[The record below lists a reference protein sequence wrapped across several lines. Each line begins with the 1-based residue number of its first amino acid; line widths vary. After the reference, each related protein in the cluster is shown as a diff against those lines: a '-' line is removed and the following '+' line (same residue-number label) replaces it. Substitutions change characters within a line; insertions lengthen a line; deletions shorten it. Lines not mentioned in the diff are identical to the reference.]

1 MLTLYQAEWCPYSS
15 RVRET
20 LTEYGVDFVAKQV
33 AAERRDREEMRRA
46 IGTDAIP
53 LLVLEDGTL
62 IDDWQA
68 IIEHIRTHYER
79 RQDTDRHRE
88 KWFEDAPRR
97 DPKHV
102 LT

>member
-1 MLTLYQAEWCPYSS
+1 
-15 RVRET
+15 
-20 LTEYGVDFVAKQV
+20 VAKQV
-33 AAERRDREEMRRA
+33 AAERRDREEMRLA
-46 IGTDAIP
+46 VGTDAIP
-53 LLVLEDGTL
+53 LLVLDDGTL

-68 IIEHIRTHYER
+68 MIEHIRTQYER
-79 RQDTDRHRE
+79 RADADRHRE

>member
-1 MLTLYQAEWCPYSS
+1 VVTLYQAEWCPYSA
-15 RVRET
+15 RIRET

-33 AAERRDREEMRRA
+33 AAERSDREEMRSA

-62 IDDWQA
+62 IDDWQE
-68 IIEHIRTHYER
+68 IIEHIRAHSAR
-79 RQDTDRHRE
+79 RVDGDRHRE